1 MASRYNIGQ
10 KVIIKQV
17 NSSTASL
24 RDCTIEPYA
33 GQVGEIA
40 NYSWLVPPGGEVFYL
55 YTVRVD
61 HSYKEIVLYE
71 DEITSFKK

>member
-1 MASRYNIGQ
+1 MASRYKIGQ

-17 NSSTASL
+17 SSLTASL

-33 GQVGEIA
+33 EQVGEVA
-40 NYSWLVPPGGEVFYL
+40 NYYWMVPPTGEVFYL
-55 YTVRVD
+55 YTIRVGD
-61 HSYKEIVLYE
+61 SYKEIVLHE